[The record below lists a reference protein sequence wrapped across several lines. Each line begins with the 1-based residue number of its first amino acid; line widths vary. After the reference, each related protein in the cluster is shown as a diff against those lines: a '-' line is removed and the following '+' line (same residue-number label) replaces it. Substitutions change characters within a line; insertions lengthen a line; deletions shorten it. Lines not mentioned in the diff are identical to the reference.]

1 MWTYFKTLDESTF
14 SEHIYNYFLFPR
26 GERYSNAALENFN
39 RYLKA
44 YVDKTHGVSER
55 VLEYTVLFGKLSRR
69 TIPMP
74 FTREDV
80 DKAINYDY
88 VYFKEFTSPTA
99 KWYSTETNEYNN
111 DRHKAY
117 DKMTDV
123 ICSADRHLFRYVY
136 HNADITFEWMLRR
149 KFYEIRQQFGNR
161 GICSE
166 TAQEWYKEVYKI
178 HPLSDLIDNFDLYC
192 YLGVEDTAFLDMA
205 EKDDARIYAVDDYS
219 EFDFD
224 TKWPILY
231 PD

>member
-1 MWTYFKTLDESTF
+1 
-14 SEHIYNYFLFPR
+14 
-26 GERYSNAALENFN
+26 
-39 RYLKA
+39 
-44 YVDKTHGVSER
+44 
-55 VLEYTVLFGKLSRR
+55 
-69 TIPMP
+69 MP

-80 DKAINYDY
+80 DKAIYYDCLC
-88 VYFKEFTSPTA
+88 FKDFTSPTA
-99 KWYSTETNEYNN
+99 KWYSTETYEYNN